1 MATIDL
7 CHLRVVTELDLVAAV
22 RQGLREVRVCEKA
35 LLTPSAV
42 DCIRDAAISLVRVP
56 PGAVAPGSYPTVS
69 AASDT
74 PPPEVAALSPAD
86 VLYSSA
92 EAMALKEEIIRVGRK
107 LWERQFVDGN
117 GGNISGRLNDRYILC
132 TPTQCSKADLTPD
145 DFALVDMDGNQVA
158 GTKPRSTEIFLHLEI
173 YRHVPQAH
181 AVLHCHP
188 PHATAYAITGTVP
201 PTCLIPE
208 HELLVGSVALA
219 PYETPGTPEFARTV
233 LPFVR
238 DHNMILL
245 QNHGV
250 VCWADSVT
258 HAEWCAE
265 VVDNYCRTIIL
276 AAHLGAPLV
285 HIPGDK
291 TADLLATKKKSGMP
305 DPRYGL
311 PECQLCDLPEFPDGI
326 TVRPKDGGEAAEGL
340 VLKPEDFEALV
351 QAITDQVMTALKRE

>member
-1 MATIDL
+1 MGTMDL
-7 CHLRVVTELDLVAAV
+7 RHLSVVTELDLVAGV
-22 RQGLREVRVCEKA
+22 RQGVREIRVCEKA
-35 LLTPSAV
+35 LLTPSAI
-42 DCIRDAAISLVRVP
+42 DCIRDSGATLVRVP
-56 PGAVAPGSYPTVS
+56 PA
-69 AASDT
+69 
-74 PPPEVAALSPAD
+74 SPASAVPPD
-86 VLYSSA
+86 AAPTPAQSPAEILYRSP
-92 EAMALKEEIIRVGRK
+92 EATALKEEIIRVGRK

-158 GTKPRSTEIFLHLEI
+158 GTRPRSTEIFLHLEI
-173 YRHVPQAH
+173 YKSVPAAR

-233 LPFVR
+233 LPFVA

-258 HAEWCAE
+258 HAEWGAE

-276 AAHLGAPLV
+276 AGHLGAPLV
-285 HIPGDK
+285 HIPNRK
-291 TADLLATKKKSGMP
+291 AVDLLETKRKAGLP
-305 DPRYGL
+305 DPRYAL

-326 TVRPKDGGEAAEGL
+326 TVRPRESGNPGADHLELGSEEL
-340 VLKPEDFEALV
+340 ETLV
-351 QAITDQVMTALKRE
+351 QAITDQVMAALKRD